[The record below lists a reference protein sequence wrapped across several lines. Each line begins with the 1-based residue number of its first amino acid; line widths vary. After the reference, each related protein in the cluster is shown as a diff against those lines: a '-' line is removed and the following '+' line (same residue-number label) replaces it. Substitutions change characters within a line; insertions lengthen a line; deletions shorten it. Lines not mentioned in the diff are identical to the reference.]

1 VRPEECTG
9 EGAYPEHP
17 VSLAGFGLSV
27 IIFLKNMRSVKDLL
41 FFTSLSLSLFFPSFK
56 LKSEVQ
62 SCLVV
67 KQKGW
72 GSLLCNFL

>member
-41 FFTSLSLSLFFPSFK
+41 FFTSLSLSLFFPLS
-56 LKSEVQ
+56 S
-62 SCLVV
+62 
-67 KQKGW
+67 
-72 GSLLCNFL
+72 